1 MSLISGNDEGVD
13 LDCIDWDRDTLPISG
28 PTTST
33 SDLPPAS
40 TVLPPQTAQVSAPSW
55 DVPSPCALF
64 MPTRSTNAGPQI
76 SPLIPPI
83 EAMPPNYPVGSLSSP
98 IGSPVCSPV
107 GSPAHSLASVLL
119 AGPTLPSDVV
129 SAQPLPPPVASAS
142 VE

>member
-13 LDCIDWDRDTLPISG
+13 LDCIDWDRDALPVSG

-55 DVPSPCALF
+55 DVPSPH
-64 MPTRSTNAGPQI
+64 STNAGPQI

-83 EAMPPNYPVGSLSSP
+83 EAMPPDYPVGSLSFP